1 MSQTTLTKFG
11 IGYAPDSWDDLVNAM
26 RKKGEDDGFDDEDE
40 ENEVE
45 LEHLENIEIEAKY
58 VANKIKKLIDSK
70 YQVYDRKK
78 ETFRDITYKDIAIL
92 LRSTKDKASI
102 YEQELIKLDMPV
114 FADSNQEYLDSI
126 EIQTIMSLLKI
137 IDNPMQDIPLVTV
150 LRSNIGKFTD
160 NELVEIRLSDKYD
173 NFYNCMQKAKV
184 DVDAQLKEKI
194 KTNGT
199 IKVLKGNNEITDTN
213 TFVGTGMQ
221 IQIET
226 EKYIAIVKAD
236 LNGDGKIGLSDL
248 SNIKFSLIGKKQL
261 STEAQMAGDINGD
274 GKVSLSDMVKLKM
287 YLLGKVNI

>member
-1 MSQTTLTKFG
+1 MSEKL
-11 IGYAPDSWDDLVNAM
+11 
-26 RKKGEDDGFDDEDE
+26 GEVDYNEDE
-40 ENEVE
+40 YLNFGAEDYKKIEQNLKTEIDIIDVKTEEESEEDSQEYSNKYYENSDYDDNDGENEEE

-58 VANKIKKLIDSK
+58 VAKKIKNLINSK

-78 ETFRDITYKDIAIL
+78 EIFRDIKYRDIAIL

-173 NFYNCMQKAKV
+173 NFYNCMQKSK
-184 DVDAQLKEKI
+184 
-194 KTNGT
+194 
-199 IKVLKGNNEITDTN
+199 
-213 TFVGTGMQ
+213 
-221 IQIET
+221 
-226 EKYIAIVKAD
+226 
-236 LNGDGKIGLSDL
+236 S
-248 SNIKFSLIGKKQL
+248 
-261 STEAQMAGDINGD
+261 
-274 GKVSLSDMVKLKM
+274 
-287 YLLGKVNI
+287 